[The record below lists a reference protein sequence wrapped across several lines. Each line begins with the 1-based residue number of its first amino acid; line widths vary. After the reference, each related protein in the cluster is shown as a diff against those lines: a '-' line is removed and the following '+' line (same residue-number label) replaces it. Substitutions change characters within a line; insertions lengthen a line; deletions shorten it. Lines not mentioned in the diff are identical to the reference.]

1 MENSVRDN
9 YGSVLILD
17 TAKERAREYQQGKRR
32 ERRRIEE
39 GFFDQ
44 PVDYRAYVLSP
55 EGYEGAMT
63 AFYIALIPYL
73 AGLAFLFSFIARG
86 QFEHFITF
94 DLTSFFIIWAIGY
107 EVCAAMILGAIFAG
121 WLKYLANRWNEE

>member
-1 MENSVRDN
+1 MEKSIRED
-9 YGSVLILD
+9 YGSVLISEI
-17 TAKERAREYQQGKRR
+17 AKESAEEYLQGKRR
-32 ERRRIEE
+32 ERRWIEE
-39 GFFDQ
+39 GFFNQ

-63 AFYIALIPYL
+63 VLYIALIPYL

-121 WLKYLANRWNEE
+121 WLKYLVNRWNEE